1 MKFKFLDKFV
11 IFLMTN
17 VKVKVEMIASVCN
30 RLDRDD
36 DGCVSLGEVIYG
48 VLDVVRK

>member
-1 MKFKFLDKFV
+1 MKFKFLDKIV
-11 IFLMTN
+11 VFLMAN